1 MNKMIKDLYY
11 GEFVPSEM
19 DFIQDEDYKLS
30 LEKYNNEFDKVLTIM
45 KGHNIKNAQDILDK
59 LIDTYVQVQEY
70 ECLNAF
76 ECGIKLGIEISSL
89 KK

>member
-1 MNKMIKDLYY
+1 MNKIIKDLYY

-45 KGHNIKNAQDILDK
+45 KEHNIKNAQNILDK
-59 LIDTYVQVQEY
+59 LYYKV
-70 ECLNAF
+70 
-76 ECGIKLGIEISSL
+76 
-89 KK
+89 KKKRFL